1 MKKIIVCLLAV
12 AAIMACSS
20 CRTQDNGEYPVK
32 LANYVFSEKPD
43 SIVCLNDSVADI
55 LIACGYSDRITA
67 RSDECTQPEISSA
80 PTVGPKNKPNS
91 QKILDVNP
99 DVVFSDKTLDS
110 DIKERLEQGSVNVL
124 TMMPADSSDE
134 LTKLYE
140 SICAVA
146 DGNKTGRENGAEKS
160 KSILLTMDDLQRI
173 IPESQI
179 VITGCY
185 LYNLEGS
192 AADDTT
198 FSGKLLGYANAAN
211 VCASRTTPE
220 ENIAKIKLSD
230 PDYIFCAAGLKN
242 KLPDDSNYKDLKAVK
257 NGHVYEIDSLL
268 FQRQGNSLTEVLSFM
283 IENMYPELTAPP
295 QASRTESSQ
304 QASQQESKPESSQQ
318 ASQQESKPESSQQA
332 SQQESK
338 PESSQQASQQESK
351 PESSQ
356 QASQQESKPESSQQT
371 SKVSADNSLEIY
383 DGLAYGYGEQGS
395 DVEKIQTRLREL
407 GYFDAEITGYYG
419 DLSQEAVRLFEQNNN
434 LDADG
439 YASTEDLKLLFSA
452 NVKPAPQQN
461 DNR

>member
-338 PESSQQASQQESK
+338 PESSQQ
-351 PESSQ
+351 
-356 QASQQESKPESSQQT
+356 T